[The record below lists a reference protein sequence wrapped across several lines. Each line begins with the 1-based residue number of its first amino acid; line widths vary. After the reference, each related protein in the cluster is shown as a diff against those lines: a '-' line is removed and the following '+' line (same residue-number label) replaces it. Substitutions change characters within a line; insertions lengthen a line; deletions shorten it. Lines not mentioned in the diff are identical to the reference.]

1 MPEQPKRQRKSSA
14 EFVPFDGQG
23 EGGGRSWE
31 LLGTTD
37 SRRRLL
43 GKCKEG
49 SGDLSQQLW
58 LSTPAQ
64 CAPQLWW
71 PGCTARQSALLLLAP
86 TFTNAVF
93 CTCLTTT
100 VVVERRT
107 TAGGAEYIRVVLG
120 TKGGAAA
127 EVEDASAVI
136 DAEFLFLSGG
146 RKAAAGP
153 AQLGLLDQCACG
165 SHAEVGGCLHLLD
178 QCACGSHAEVG
189 GSLHLLDQC
198 ARGSHAVA
206 GAPSGTAHG
215 AAMFRAQVYQR
226 CASVVTLRCAALRCA
241 GDNLVNIRAS
251 SRAEPEGRLGS
262 GGQLGLSLRE
272 GFVINRWAGGRQT
285 VLHAAGAHVQ
295 QDAKLLHAH
304 CLWAPCACLL
314 A

>member
-1 MPEQPKRQRKSSA
+1 MGKVRA
-14 EFVPFDGQG
+14 CGC
-23 EGGGRSWE
+23 SWE

-71 PGCTARQSALLLLAP
+71 PGCTSQQPALHVLHPPHL
-86 TFTNAVF
+86 AVF
-93 CTCLTTT
+93 RTCLTATA
-100 VVVERRT
+100 VVERRT

-165 SHAEVGGCLHLLD
+165 SHAEVGGSLPAWLD
-178 QCACGSHAEVG
+178 
-189 GSLHLLDQC
+189 
-198 ARGSHAVA
+198 
-206 GAPSGTAHG
+206 
-215 AAMFRAQVYQR
+215 
-226 CASVVTLRCAALRCA
+226 
-241 GDNLVNIRAS
+241 
-251 SRAEPEGRLGS
+251 
-262 GGQLGLSLRE
+262 
-272 GFVINRWAGGRQT
+272 
-285 VLHAAGAHVQ
+285 
-295 QDAKLLHAH
+295 
-304 CLWAPCACLL
+304 
-314 A
+314 